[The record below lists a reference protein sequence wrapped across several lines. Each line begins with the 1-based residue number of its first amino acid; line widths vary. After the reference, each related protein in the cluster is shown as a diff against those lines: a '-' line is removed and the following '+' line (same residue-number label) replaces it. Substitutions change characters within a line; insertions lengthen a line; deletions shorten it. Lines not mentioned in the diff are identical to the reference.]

1 MRSEIKNLFVLHLQ
15 MIIENPSSA
24 RYLTRPKYKNMVE
37 ILFAHLIRWYPQI
50 SFEGR
55 DTYAL
60 GIEEKIE
67 HHEISKDALRVLRE
81 AMLNGKN
88 KKSMKKLLHYEHNVP
103 VDMVKRRLIELIR
116 AGRADF
122 EEIRRLMDS
131 SYEVILISKA
141 EESMIKRMGFTKTG
155 TFDERMNAA
164 GIRLCDSNLKMQ
176 ILSELKAYNH

>member
-1 MRSEIKNLFVLHLQ
+1 

-24 RYLTRPKYKNMVE
+24 KYLTRPRQKNMVE

-50 SFEGR
+50 SLEGR

-67 HHEISKDALRVLRE
+67 HHEISQDAIRSLRE
-81 AMLNGKN
+81 AMQRGESKE
-88 KKSMKKLLHYEHNVP
+88 SMKKLLHYEHNVP
-103 VDMVKRRLIELIR
+103 VDMVKKRLLELLNNSS
-116 AGRADF
+116 ADF
-122 EEIRRLMDS
+122 ESIKRLMDS

-141 EESMIKRMGFTKTG
+141 EESMIRRLGFTKTG

-164 GIRLCDSNLKMQ
+164 GISLCDIDLKMQ
-176 ILSELKAYNH
+176 FLRALRAYNQ

>member
-116 AGRADF
+116 AGRA
-122 EEIRRLMDS
+122 
-131 SYEVILISKA
+131 